1 MIYKEVRSGNKRFA
15 IIVDEAHSS
24 QTGDT
29 ARKLKRALADTDKIL
44 EEYAAEEAAAEEA
57 RKDDEDK
64 LLDELAA
71 QGTQENLSFF
81 AFTAT
86 PKDKTLQMFGERDAN
101 GNIIPSIFT
110 RCARPLKNTSSWMS

>member
-24 QTGDT
+24 QTGDA

-64 LLDELAA
+64 LA
-71 QGTQENLSFF
+71 G
-81 AFTAT
+81 
-86 PKDKTLQMFGERDAN
+86 
-101 GNIIPSIFT
+101 
-110 RCARPLKNTSSWMS
+110 